1 MKIILDREKCIG
13 CGSCVALC
21 PKYWKMGTDGKSDL
35 TDGVKNKETGKYE
48 ITTGDLACNEEA
60 ADACPVQIIEI
71 IK

>member
-35 TDGVKNKETGKYE
+35 IDGVENTETGKYE

-71 IK
+71 IR